1 MVREGY
7 IEKIIYSNEE
17 NGYTVFQVTGEDGDE
32 IFVGN
37 VLGVAEG
44 LYIIAQGE
52 YVNHSKYD
60 IQFKVTSC
68 ELKMPEDTVGIER
81 YLGSGI
87 IKGIGQVLAK
97 RIVKKFKSDTLR
109 IIEQEPIRLA
119 EISGISERM
128 ARAIAVSYAEKKEFQ
143 EVIIFLS
150 QYGITINLAIKIYES
165 YGDKVYEILRGNP
178 YKIAEDVPGVGFK
191 IADQIAK
198 KMGIPSNSV
207 YRLRSSLLYV
217 LNMSQADG
225 HMYLPKD
232 VLIKKA
238 IELTRGSEWDLQ
250 GNSYEEFTYGYA
262 EYMDPESSNSVYEE
276 MYELFDQQ
284 LKDLAIESK
293 VIEKDIEGIAVVYSA
308 VNYYV
313 ELGSAR
319 MLLDLQLKYDVDEK
333 ELEEDLGRLQQKN
346 NIELDDIQNEAV
358 KSAIRAGVAVIT
370 GGPGTGKTTIIDLII
385 KYFTTQGMEI
395 KLCAPTGRAAKRM
408 TEQTGWPAET
418 IHRLLEFNGA
428 IESGDDRESEA
439 LKFGRN
445 ELNPLECDAI
455 IVDEMSMVDSYIFH
469 SLLKAITYGTR
480 LILVGDI
487 NQLPSVGAG
496 NVLKDIIS
504 SGCFPVT
511 TLSKIFRQDEGSDI
525 IYNAHRINH
534 GEHIEIHNKSKDFFF
549 IPRQGVSNIIEEV
562 KVLVSDNL
570 PKYLK
575 LNPEDIQ
582 VLTPMRKSDVGVIN
596 MNQKLQE
603 LLNPQ
608 RPGKVERIRN
618 DVVFRCGDK
627 VMQIKNNY
635 KQEWKIYS
643 GSTKGSGNNSYS
655 SRRDY
660 GNAVDEGVGV
670 FNGDVGTIM
679 DISDYDEEVTV
690 LFDDGREAVYSFN
703 SLGELE
709 HAFAVT
715 IHKSQGSEYPA
726 VVIPLF
732 SGPPKLMN
740 RNLLYTAITRAKQM
754 VVIVG
759 NLNLVNQMIDN
770 LEEQKRYTSLG
781 LRIQEMS
788 DDR

>member
-1 MVREGY
+1 MLLDRLHFVTENEERLYGDMVREGY

-119 EISGISERM
+119 EISGISERK

-428 IESGDDRESEA
+428 IESG
-439 LKFGRN
+439 
-445 ELNPLECDAI
+445 
-455 IVDEMSMVDSYIFH
+455 
-469 SLLKAITYGTR
+469 
-480 LILVGDI
+480 
-487 NQLPSVGAG
+487 
-496 NVLKDIIS
+496 
-504 SGCFPVT
+504 
-511 TLSKIFRQDEGSDI
+511 
-525 IYNAHRINH
+525 
-534 GEHIEIHNKSKDFFF
+534 
-549 IPRQGVSNIIEEV
+549 
-562 KVLVSDNL
+562 
-570 PKYLK
+570 
-575 LNPEDIQ
+575 
-582 VLTPMRKSDVGVIN
+582 
-596 MNQKLQE
+596 
-603 LLNPQ
+603 
-608 RPGKVERIRN
+608 
-618 DVVFRCGDK
+618 
-627 VMQIKNNY
+627 
-635 KQEWKIYS
+635 
-643 GSTKGSGNNSYS
+643 
-655 SRRDY
+655 
-660 GNAVDEGVGV
+660 
-670 FNGDVGTIM
+670 
-679 DISDYDEEVTV
+679 
-690 LFDDGREAVYSFN
+690 
-703 SLGELE
+703 
-709 HAFAVT
+709 
-715 IHKSQGSEYPA
+715 
-726 VVIPLF
+726 
-732 SGPPKLMN
+732 
-740 RNLLYTAITRAKQM
+740 
-754 VVIVG
+754 
-759 NLNLVNQMIDN
+759 
-770 LEEQKRYTSLG
+770 
-781 LRIQEMS
+781 
-788 DDR
+788 

>member
-17 NGYTVFQVTGEDGDE
+17 NGYCVFQVSGEDGDE

-37 VLGVAEG
+37 VFGVAEG

-60 IQFKVTSC
+60 IQFKLTSC

-87 IKGIGQVLAK
+87 IKGIGEVLAK
-97 RIVKKFKSDTLR
+97 RIVKKFKQDTLR
-109 IIEQEPIRLA
+109 IIEEEPIRLA
-119 EISGISERM
+119 EISGISERK
-128 ARAIAVSYAEKKEFQ
+128 ARTIAISYAEKKEFQ

-150 QYGITINLAIKIYES
+150 QYGISINLAIKIYES
-165 YGDKVYEILRGNP
+165 YGDKVYEIIKGNP
-178 YKIAEDVPGVGFK
+178 YKIAEDVSGVGFK
-191 IADQIAK
+191 IADQIARQ
-198 KMGIPSNSV
+198 MGIPSNSV

-217 LNMSQADG
+217 LSMSQNEG

-232 VLIKKA
+232 TLIKKA

-262 EYMDPESSNSVYEE
+262 EYADGYSSSAYEE
-276 MYELFDQQ
+276 AYELMNAQ
-284 LKDLAIESK
+284 LLELGIENKIMEKTIDDIS
-293 VIEKDIEGIAVVYSA
+293 VIYSS
-308 VNYYV
+308 VNYYI
-313 ELGSAR
+313 ELNSAR
-319 MLLDLQLKYDVDEK
+319 MLLDLQLKYDVDEE
-333 ELEEDLGRLQQKN
+333 ELQENIDAIQKHNNLQLDEVQN
-346 NIELDDIQNEAV
+346 QAVIE
-358 KSAIRAGVAVIT
+358 AIKAGVAVIT
-370 GGPGTGKTTIIDLII
+370 GGPGTGKTTIIDVII
-385 KYFTTQGMEI
+385 KYFTGQGMDI

-418 IHRLLEFNGA
+418 IHRMLEFNGA
-428 IESGDDRESEA
+428 IESEDRSAEG
-439 LKFGRN
+439 LKFGKN
-445 ELNPLECDAI
+445 EMNPLECDAI

-469 SLLKAITYGTR
+469 SLLKAITHGTR

-487 NQLPSVGAG
+487 HQLPSVGAG

-511 TLSKIFRQDEGSDI
+511 TLTKIFRQDEGSDI
-525 IYNAHRINH
+525 IFNAHRINR

-549 IPRQGVSNIIEEV
+549 IPRNGVTNIIEEV

-575 LNPEDIQ
+575 LSPEEIQ
-582 VLTPMRKSDVGVIN
+582 ILTPMRKGDVGVIS
-596 MNQKLQE
+596 MNEKLQA
-603 LLNPQ
+603 LLNPEKS
-608 RPGKVERIRN
+608 GKPEKIKN
-618 DVVFRCGDK
+618 DVIFRQGDK
-627 VMQIKNNY
+627 VMQIKNDY

-643 GSTKGSGNNSYS
+643 DKGRAAGYV
-655 SRRDY
+655 
-660 GNAVDEGVGV
+660 VDEGVGV
-670 FNGDVGTIM
+670 FNGDVGTIT
-679 DISDYDEEVTV
+679 DISDYDEELTI

-703 SLGELE
+703 NLNQLE

-726 VVIPLF
+726 VVIPLL
-732 SGPPKLMN
+732 SGPPKLLN

-759 NLNLVNQMIDN
+759 NINLVNQMIDN

-781 LRIQEMS
+781 LRIQEMN